1 MKLLSVLALGVAGY
15 TSLNDINIDPKDPM
29 GGLSMMMATAQQSLG
44 RAQRHHQKVV
54 DKMRKRVESNFN
66 SEADSVGGVIAEYY
80 ENLTVADMR
89 LQTAINT
96 STAALKKEEA
106 VPSKLDDWMDPGV
119 AERARLHAEINS
131 AERNLQHSLLA
142 HERVVTEAVD
152 TAGQAFEDQS
162 MRLGMKLGDLT
173 EQSENAKKEMQ
184 TLVGKKGKAA
194 VQDKLS
200 LAKGKDQQARLKQY
214 ETMLTAVQKESQAA
228 AAAVQKRFTQFLSKA
243 TNIVGQESDKVL
255 SDLAAAQQQEIEK
268 VLGKKK
274 TTQKVA
280 QKTHDAKVVQRAA
293 IHKYAVTHHGHMPQ
307 LPPTTT
313 TTTTTTSASHHAT
326 HKKVSKPKQVV
337 KTTTTHT
344 TTTLTPA
351 QKASAH
357 KNHKKHTA

>member
-1 MKLLSVLALGVAGY
+1 MKLLSVLAVGVAGY

-54 DKMRKRVESNFN
+54 DKMRKRVENNFN
-66 SEADSVGGVIAEYY
+66 SEADSVGGAIAEYY
-80 ENLTVADMR
+80 GNLTVADMR
-89 LQTAINT
+89 LQAAINT
-96 STAALKKEEA
+96 SMAALKKEEA

-119 AERARLHAEINS
+119 AERARLNAEINA
-131 AERNLQHSLLA
+131 AERSLQHSLLA
-142 HERVVTEAVD
+142 HERVVSEAVD

-184 TLVGKKGKAA
+184 NLVGKKGKAM
-194 VQDKLS
+194 VQDKS
-200 LAKGKDQQARLKQY
+200 VSAISGKDQQARLKQY
-214 ETMLTAVQKESQAA
+214 EAMLTTAQKESQAA
-228 AAAVQKRFTQFLSKA
+228 ATATQKRFTQFLSKA
-243 TNIVGQESDKVL
+243 TNIVSQESDKVL
-255 SDLAAAQQQEIEK
+255 SDLASAQQQEIDK

-280 QKTHDAKVVQRAA
+280 QKSHDAKDAQRAA
-293 IHKYAVTHHGHMPQ
+293 IHKYAMTHHGRM
-307 LPPTTT
+307 PPTTS
-313 TTTTTTSASHHAT
+313 TTTTTTSTLHHVT

-337 KTTTTHT
+337 KSTTTHT
-344 TTTLTPA
+344 TTTLSPS

-357 KNHKKHTA
+357 KNHKKHIA

>member
-1 MKLLSVLALGVAGY
+1 MKLLSVLAVGVAGY

-54 DKMRKRVESNFN
+54 DKMRKRVESNFD

-89 LQTAINT
+89 LQAAINT
-96 STAALKKEEA
+96 SMAALKKEEA

-119 AERARLHAEINS
+119 AERARLNAEINS

-184 TLVGKKGKAA
+184 TLVGKKGKAT
-194 VQDKLS
+194 VQDKSS
-200 LAKGKDQQARLKQY
+200 LISGKDQQARLKQY
-214 ETMLTAVQKESQAA
+214 ETMLTTVQKESQAA
-228 AAAVQKRFTQFLSKA
+228 AAATQKRFTQFLSKA
-243 TNIVGQESDKVL
+243 TNVVGQESDKVL

-274 TTQKVA
+274 TTQKVS
-280 QKTHDAKVVQRAA
+280 QKTRDAKATQRAA
-293 IHKYAVTHHGHMPQ
+293 IHKYAMTHHGHMP
-307 LPPTTT
+307 PTTT
-313 TTTTTTSASHHAT
+313 TTAITTSTPRHAT

-344 TTTLTPA
+344 TTTLSPA

-357 KNHKKHTA
+357 KNHHKKHTA